1 METSANRT
9 ALGVNSDIAQQVGA
23 RLRKARESIGR
34 STSALSAKIKVR
46 EHYLVAIEEG
56 QWNELPPGLNGRG
69 LIRIYAREL
78 SVSVPELDQAA
89 NQTVMPAEHDA
100 QAPYQ
105 IGGAKRDVS
114 VEREAANVR
123 PAVDVHTPSASLPR
137 VAEVPART
145 NTLTT
150 PSRNLRAGDSVHAP
164 RTSGYPNASHRAME
178 MTPEEEPLD
187 VVTPDVASILGI
199 SLDMGDMQPPQ
210 QKVRPLSTAVPPA
223 GQPEPLAVAA
233 AVLGV
238 EIPAPVQQPVQ
249 VSAPVQPVLEV
260 IAPVE
265 QVAEVSAPVQQPAQ
279 AAAPAET
286 QMQSHQHTNQ
296 HGKKNKKHGRGRHER
311 DSSSVQPSE
320 YNLESS
326 FAAGETNAVQPV
338 QAQSSDDNQNTAPI
352 AEAQTLSPDA
362 AAAPET
368 PTLEN
373 SVGLSAAE
381 SYLRSH
387 SQDAATSES
396 PERSEQTSGSRGFKI
411 ALGLLAA
418 CVLVLVGGRLLTQ
431 EKGVTSN
438 SEETKSA
445 AQETS
450 AADGAI
456 GSESAPPK
464 PAEASAAAGEN
475 PAQATQANV
484 DQGVA
489 APVAN
494 AQSSQTDPAAASASA
509 PASSATD
516 SSNSDSAG
524 SQSSAAVLPTV
535 ATAANAA
542 SAEEAA
548 PATSE
553 DSAAKPLNKLNA
565 TGAAAAVLTLSEPIE
580 IQVTADGQRI
590 YSGRHEAGK
599 IDIKFNKRAE
609 IFVQDGSKAKLKY
622 SGWEHG
628 ALGQAG
634 RKRRIVLNADAF
646 SSGRP

>member
-105 IGGAKRDVS
+105 IGGAKRDVNL
-114 VEREAANVR
+114 EREAANAR
-123 PAVDVHTPSASLPR
+123 TAGDINTPSVALPK
-137 VAEVPART
+137 VSEVPSRT

-150 PSRNLRAGDSVHAP
+150 PTRNLRGSDSMQAP
-164 RTSGYPNASHRAME
+164 RVSGVSNNSHRAME

-199 SLDMGDMQPPQ
+199 SLDMGDVQPPP
-210 QKVRPLSTAVPPA
+210 QKTKPFAAVTLERA
-223 GQPEPLAVAA
+223 PEPLAVAA

-238 EIPAPVQQPVQ
+238 DLHAPAQQTVQ
-249 VSAPVQPVLEV
+249 VD
-260 IAPVE
+260 
-265 QVAEVSAPVQQPAQ
+265 APVQQPAEVEPPAQQ
-279 AAAPAET
+279 AAEVNMQPVQVDSPAE
-286 QMQSHQHTNQ
+286 SHPNIHQHSPQ
-296 HGKKNKKHGRGRHER
+296 AGKKNKKHGRVRQDRG
-311 DSSSVQPSE
+311 
-320 YNLESS
+320 ESS
-326 FAAGETNAVQPV
+326 AQISETAQP
-338 QAQSSDDNQNTAPI
+338 
-352 AEAQTLSPDA
+352 SPDA
-362 AAAPET
+362 TVDAQSVAPLSVESHADSQTITQSVEPQMLPVLSET
-368 PTLEN
+368 ASDISTTEN
-373 SVGLSAAE
+373 SLGLSAAE

-387 SQDAATSES
+387 SPDAVQSES
-396 PERSEQTSGSRGFKI
+396 TENAEQTGGSRGFKF
-411 ALGLLAA
+411 AVGLLAA

-431 EKGVTSN
+431 ETAVTN
-438 SEETKSA
+438 TTDETQSA
-445 AQETS
+445 PQETS
-450 AADGAI
+450 AADSVTGSS
-456 GSESAPPK
+456 GSESASTT
-464 PAEASAAAGEN
+464 PAQASAVSGEN

-484 DQGVA
+484 E
-489 APVAN
+489 
-494 AQSSQTDPAAASASA
+494 QSAAAVDTSMQTAKTGSVPTSPSEQTA
-509 PASSATD
+509 TSPASSA
-516 SSNSDSAG
+516 NVDSAS
-524 SQSSAAVLPTV
+524 SQTSAPVSPAV
-535 ATAANAA
+535 ATATNATTT
-542 SAEEAA
+542 EEAA
-548 PATSE
+548 PANTE
-553 DSAAKPLNKLNA
+553 ETAATPVSKLNA
-565 TGAAAAVLTLSEPIE
+565 AGAVAAVLTLTEPIE
-580 IQVTADGQRI
+580 IQVTADGQRV
-590 YSGRHEAGK
+590 YAGRHEAGK

-634 RKRRIVLNADAF
+634 RKRRIVLNADTF